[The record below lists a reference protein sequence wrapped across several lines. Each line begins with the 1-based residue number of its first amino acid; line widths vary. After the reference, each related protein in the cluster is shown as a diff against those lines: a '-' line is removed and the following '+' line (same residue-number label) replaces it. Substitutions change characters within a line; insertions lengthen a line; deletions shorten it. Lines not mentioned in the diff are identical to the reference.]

1 MFLKMIN
8 PFTYIS
14 LLNII
19 ENEKPDVI
27 HMVVDDLIIA
37 ITLIIVKQKEK
48 IMILMTDH
56 DPKTHSGLAF
66 LLRLHLILTKFI
78 MYKISLGFFVHGNEM
93 KKILIKKGI
102 PNSNIFVIPHGD
114 YLYYTKWSENKI
126 IESNKKI
133 ILYFGIISEYK
144 GLQYLIEAEPL
155 ISKSIPNIKII
166 IAGSGDFKRYHALIK
181 NPENFEIHNYFIP
194 DMEVSHYFQSASI
207 VVLPYIDASQ
217 SGVIPVA
224 YAFKKPVIVTNV
236 GSLTELVDDGK
247 TGIIIPP
254 KNTEK
259 LAETIIKMLL
269 DERNL
274 QKMGENAYQKIVKDG
289 SWDLIAKKTLDAY
302 ASIHK
307 KKFYED

>member
-1 MFLKMIN
+1 
-8 PFTYIS
+8 
-14 LLNII
+14 
-19 ENEKPDVI
+19 
-27 HMVVDDLIIA
+27 
-37 ITLIIVKQKEK
+37 
-48 IMILMTDH
+48 
-56 DPKTHSGLAF
+56 
-66 LLRLHLILTKFI
+66 
-78 MYKISLGFFVHGNEM
+78 
-93 KKILIKKGI
+93 
-102 PNSNIFVIPHGD
+102 
-114 YLYYTKWSENKI
+114 
-126 IESNKKI
+126 
-133 ILYFGIISEYK
+133 
-144 GLQYLIEAEPL
+144 
-155 ISKSIPNIKII
+155 
-166 IAGSGDFKRYHALIK
+166 
-181 NPENFEIHNYFIP
+181 
-194 DMEVSHYFQSASI
+194 MEVSHYFQSASI